1 MFIDTHCHL
10 SSDDYDD
17 IDLVVKESYEAGVG
31 YLIISGCS
39 YEWINEAIDISK
51 KYNNIYVS
59 LGYHPSEADVINDEK
74 LQYLVESLNYDKV
87 VALGE
92 IGLDYYYGKENK
104 EKQLELF
111 EKQLKIAEERNMRV
125 VIHSRDATEDTINC
139 LKRYKVKGVVHC
151 FSGSVETAKQYI
163 SMGYKIGIGG
173 VLTFKNSK
181 LFEVVR
187 AVGIENIL
195 LETDAP
201 YLTPVPF
208 RGKQNSSKYIPYIA
222 DEVARIL
229 NISIEEVARI
239 TTLNACE
246 LFDLAIDL

>member
-92 IGLDYYYGKENK
+92 IGLDYYYGKDNK

-111 EKQLKIAEERNMRV
+111 EKQLKIAEDRNMRV

-181 LFEVVR
+181 LFEVVK

-229 NISIEEVARI
+229 NISIDAASILR
-239 TTLNACE
+239 
-246 LFDLAIDL
+246 